1 MSEER
6 QDFSILDSIPLGI
19 FVLCADFRVLF
30 WNGYLESWTGIPRE
44 EIVGRH
50 IASYFP
56 DLASGACKERLRDVL
71 EHGLPRAFPAD
82 EYRHLIPA
90 PLPSGQLRIEYT
102 TATPIP
108 RADGEAWD
116 ALISIQDVTEF
127 ARALRDSQIVTNKAL
142 DELKRNQRAQEQ
154 LREQEKLFRTM
165 AHKAPIMMWMAG
177 RDAACTFFNSVWL
190 DFTGRSL
197 EQAIG
202 QGWAEGV
209 HPEDLQASL
218 ATYFAAFDA
227 REDLEMEFRMLRRD
241 HQYRW
246 VLNKGTPLYDSHG
259 GFAGYICSCLD
270 ITDRKGAEVALR
282 KAKETAESAAFAKSQ
297 FLANMSHEIRT
308 PMTSVLGYA
317 ELLLDEHS
325 GITDPEER
333 SEAMHTIRRNSTYL
347 LELLND
353 ILDLSKI
360 DAGRLTVEN
369 VSLSPI
375 ELLFDVGRLM
385 GGRARARHLQFSIDY
400 GTNVP
405 ESMRSD
411 PTRLRQILVN
421 LVGNAIKFTECG
433 RVELRQSPLEVDGEP
448 RMLFEIEDTGIGMTP
463 EQLERA
469 FEPFTQA
476 DSSTTREYGGT
487 GLGLTISTRLT
498 GLLGGTIEAQS
509 EPGRGSTFRVS
520 IPTGSL
526 EGVPRIEHPRDW
538 LALRTGDPETTQ
550 SLGAID
556 VRVLVAED
564 GPDNQRLLRA
574 ILSRHVR
581 EVVIAENG
589 QVALDA
595 ALNAE
600 LQGEPF
606 DVILM
611 DIQMPVLDGYEATRQ
626 LRLNG
631 YNRPIIALTAHA
643 IEGHREAC
651 LEAGCDDFA
660 TKPIDRRELLDKI
673 GRFTNKPKTDV
684 PEV

>member
-6 QDFSILDSIPLGI
+6 PDFTILDSIPLGI

-30 WNGYLESWTGIPRE
+30 WSCYLESWTGIPRE

-56 DLASGACKERLRDVL
+56 DLASGACEARLRDVL
-71 EHGLPRAFPAD
+71 EHGLPRAFPTD

-90 PLPSGQLRIEYT
+90 PLPSGKLRIEYT

-108 RADGEAWD
+108 RADREGWD
-116 ALISIQDVTEF
+116 ALVSIQDVTEF

-177 RDAACTFFNSVWL
+177 PDAACTFFNSVWL
-190 DFTGRSL
+190 EFTGRSL

-202 QGWAEGV
+202 QSWAEGV
-209 HPEDLQASL
+209 HPEDMQASL
-218 ATYFAAFDA
+218 ASYFAAFDA

-246 VLNKGTPLYDSHG
+246 VLNKGTPFYDPGG

-270 ITDRKGAEVALR
+270 ITDRKEAEVALLD
-282 KAKETAESAAFAKSQ
+282 AKEKAESAALAKSQ

-317 ELLLDEHS
+317 ELLLDERG
-325 GITDPEER
+325 GITEAEER
-333 SEAMHTIRRNSTYL
+333 SEAMRTIKRNSSYL

-360 DAGRLTVEN
+360 EAGRLTVED
-369 VSLSPI
+369 VSFSPI
-375 ELLFDVGRLM
+375 ELLADVGRLM
-385 GGRARARHLQFSIDY
+385 GGRARERDLRFSIDF
-400 GTNVP
+400 GTNIP
-405 ESMRSD
+405 EGMRSD

-421 LVGNAIKFTECG
+421 LVGNAIKFTEQG
-433 RVELRQSPLEVDGEP
+433 QVELRQSLVEVDGEH
-448 RMLFEIEDTGIGMTP
+448 RVLFEIEDTGIGMTP
-463 EQLERA
+463 EQLQRV

-498 GLLGGTIEAQS
+498 SLLGGTIEAVS
-509 EPGRGSTFRVS
+509 VPGHGTTFRVW
-520 IPTGSL
+520 IPTGPL
-526 EGVPRIEHPRDW
+526 EGMPRIEHPRAW
-538 LALRTGDPETTQ
+538 LEMRSGDPETTQ
-550 SLGAID
+550 SLGTID

-581 EVVIAENG
+581 EIVIAENG
-589 QVALDA
+589 QVALDL

-600 LQGEPF
+600 LEGQPF

-611 DIQMPVLDGYEATRQ
+611 DMQMPVLDGYEATRQ
-626 LRLNG
+626 LRQAG
-631 YNRPIIALTAHA
+631 YERPIIALTAHA
-643 IEGHREAC
+643 MEGHRESC

-673 GRFTNKPKTDV
+673 ARFTHKPETEV